1 MPLNEGATSQILP
14 FCLEG
19 TEAAGDLMPIAEYT
33 NSTLR
38 LRGHQQGMARREL
51 QNRAMRQI
59 SLIAAGLAQYMAN
72 RYEEGVLDNG
82 DLDAIE
88 AAMVAAVQTQI
99 AAAAP
104 PNASTTVKGLIELA
118 TTAETLA
125 GEANDLGVT
134 PAGLAG
140 ALGPLA
146 NVLRRTVNTGNLA
159 AGYYV
164 TPQALAIAAG
174 VVTPVYLDR
183 NVMTLAV
190 AENITLANPA
200 TIPAGGGARIIATV
214 DATGG
219 RALTL
224 GSAYRIIDGAWSADA
239 GAVNILDLVFGGPGG
254 LIDVQISQRG
264 SL

>member
-1 MPLNEGATSQILP
+1 MDYAAPYQSTDPNAPFVNPDPATNTPGSMVPAAAIEHPQREIVNVIA
-14 FCLEG
+14 
-19 TEAAGDLMPIAEYT
+19 AAGLEPDAADLTQLGQAIA
-33 NSTLR
+33 
-38 LRGHQQGMARREL
+38 
-51 QNRAMRQI
+51 AM
-59 SLIAAGLAQYMAN
+59 IAAG
-72 RYEEGVLDNG
+72 V
-82 DLDAIE
+82 
-88 AAMVAAVQTQI
+88 
-99 AAAAP
+99 
-104 PNASTTVKGLIELA
+104 
-118 TTAETLA
+118 
-125 GEANDLGVT
+125 
-134 PAGLAG
+134 PAD
-140 ALGPLA
+140 
-146 NVLRRTVNTGNLA
+146 VLRRTVNTGNLA

-190 AENITLANPA
+190 TASITLANPA
-200 TIPAGGGARIIATV
+200 TIPTGGGARIIATL